1 MGRRVREMFD
11 KSMLGLPVLLFAA
24 SCVPAAEAGQGGAR
38 FGSLTP
44 ATAAA
49 QPPVP
54 TATEEPPPPEI
65 LAKEIAP
72 GDPARPF
79 DIGPASHDDVQSALE
94 CLTAAIYYEARSE
107 SDDGE
112 RAVAQVV
119 LNRVRHPAFPKSV
132 CGVVYQGST
141 RSTGCQFTFTC
152 DGSLSRP
159 RQPFAWARAQKIAAA
174 ALAGYVF
181 GPVGLAT
188 HYHTTAI
195 HPWWADAMSKAVTI
209 GAHIFY
215 RWNGAWGDPRSF
227 RRPYVGAEAMAQ
239 NVGGWGAAADGAAAD
254 PNVQIVS
261 GVSIHRG
268 VEPSLSLASGDDG
281 STVRIHRAGARSAPI
296 VLAAASAPAPSYA
309 VEGVR
314 IHRAGNEEAPAAQA
328 ESGGP
333 IASAPVR

>member
-1 MGRRVREMFD
+1 MFD

-24 SCVPAAEAGQGGAR
+24 SCVPTADAAQSGAR
-38 FGSLTP
+38 FASLTP
-44 ATAAA
+44 AAGSARQA
-49 QPPVP
+49 PVP

-65 LAKEIAP
+65 LAREIAP
-72 GDPARPF
+72 GGPASPF

-94 CLTAAIYYEARSE
+94 CLTAAVYYEARSE

-119 LNRVRHPAFPKSV
+119 LNRVRHPAFPKTV

-141 RSTGCQFTFTC
+141 RATGCQFTFTC
-152 DGSLSRP
+152 DGSLRRP
-159 RQPFAWARAQKIAAA
+159 RQPYAWARAQKIAAA
-174 ALAGYVF
+174 ALAGSVF
-181 GPVGLAT
+181 DPVGVAT

-195 HPWWADAMSKAVTI
+195 HPWWADAMAKAVTI

-215 RWNGAWGDPRSF
+215 RWNGAWGDPTSF
-227 RRPYVGAEAMAQ
+227 RRPYVGAEAMARGYDG
-239 NVGGWGAAADGAAAD
+239 VGANGAAD

-268 VEPSLSLASGDDG
+268 IEASPSLTSASDDSG
-281 STVRIHRAGARSAPI
+281 VRIHRAGGR
-296 VLAAASAPAPSYA
+296 AAATIVTAAATGASAPSYA

-314 IHRAGNEEAPAAQA
+314 IHRAGSDEAPAAQP

-333 IASAPVR
+333 VASAPVR

>member
-1 MGRRVREMFD
+1 
-11 KSMLGLPVLLFAA
+11 MLAMPVLLFAA
-24 SCVPAAEAGQGGAR
+24 SCVPAADAGTAGAR
-38 FGSLTP
+38 FASLTP
-44 ATAAA
+44 GAAAAAA
-49 QPPVP
+49 QQPAPP
-54 TATEEPPPPEI
+54 ATEEPPPPEI
-65 LAKEIAP
+65 LAKEIAV

-79 DIGPASHDDVQSALE
+79 DIGPASQGDVQSALE

-119 LNRVRHPAFPKSV
+119 LNRVRHPAFPKTV
-132 CGVVYQGST
+132 CGVVYQGSN

-152 DGSLSRP
+152 DGSLARGA
-159 RQPFAWARAQKIAAA
+159 RQPYAWARAQKIAAA

-181 GPVGLAT
+181 SPVGLAT

-195 HPWWADAMSKAVTI
+195 HPWWADSMARAVTI

-239 NVGGWGAAADGAAAD
+239 NAGAWGSGTDGAAD

-268 VEPSLSLASGDDG
+268 TEPALTLASADDG
-281 STVRIHRAGARSAPI
+281 STVRIHRAGLHFAAAAPAAPAP
-296 VLAAASAPAPSYA
+296 AAASASDGMD
-309 VEGVR
+309 GVR
-314 IHRAGNEEAPAAQA
+314 IHRAGSEEAPASAP
-328 ESGGP
+328 E
-333 IASAPVR
+333 ASAPVR